1 LTGNREAKS
10 RLWRDEGG
18 WRDSFRSEAGSY
30 GKDTK
35 GLIRKQNGDEERQ
48 MGETTEESLRE
59 HIARIMREKGLRV
72 RDIRRRSAGT
82 ITESYI
88 SEILK
93 GVAANPSIEK
103 LSALARG
110 LGVEPV
116 ELFKVA
122 SGGAAGDEES
132 RKVIDKSYAVRVL
145 DMMRKIALNPDLIA
159 IAEEVGQLS
168 ESDADVAHTSIAA
181 LRRSSQYRQQE

>member
-1 LTGNREAKS
+1 MADS
-10 RLWRDEGG
+10 R
-18 WRDSFRSEAGSY
+18 
-30 GKDTK
+30 
-35 GLIRKQNGDEERQ
+35 Q
-48 MGETTEESLRE
+48 ESLRE
-59 HIARIMREKGLRV
+59 YIARIMKEKGLRV

-103 LSALARG
+103 LVSLARG

-122 SGGAAGDEES
+122 SGGPLGEDES
-132 RKVIDKSYAVRVL
+132 RKLVDRSYAVKVL
-145 DMMRKIALNPDLIA
+145 DMMRSIALSPDLVA
-159 IAEEVGQLS
+159 IAEELGKLS
-168 ESDADVAHTSIAA
+168 EKDIEVAHVRLMG
-181 LRRSSQYRQQE
+181 LRESRQDRGAE

>member
-1 LTGNREAKS
+1 MPSGLAVVEVNRA
-10 RLWRDEGG
+10 
-18 WRDSFRSEAGSY
+18 RS
-30 GKDTK
+30 
-35 GLIRKQNGDEERQ
+35 GDEERQ
-48 MGETTEESLRE
+48 MAESNEESLRE
-59 HIARIMREKGLRV
+59 HVARIMKEKGLRV

-110 LGVEPV
+110 LGVDPV

-132 RKVIDKSYAVRVL
+132 RKVIDRSYAVRVL
-145 DMMRKIALNPDLIA
+145 DMMRTIALSPDLIA

-168 ESDADVAHTSIAA
+168 GRDAAVAHTSIVA
-181 LRRSSQYRQQE
+181 LRSSESRDRN

>member
-1 LTGNREAKS
+1 
-10 RLWRDEGG
+10 
-18 WRDSFRSEAGSY
+18 
-30 GKDTK
+30 
-35 GLIRKQNGDEERQ
+35 
-48 MGETTEESLRE
+48 
-59 HIARIMREKGLRV
+59 MREKGLRV

-103 LSALARG
+103 LSALAHG
-110 LGVEPV
+110 LGVDPV

-122 SGGAAGDEES
+122 SGGPPGDDQS
-132 RKVIDKSYAVRVL
+132 RKVTDRSYAVRVL
-145 DMMRKIALNPDLIA
+145 DMMRKIALSPDLIA

-168 ESDADVAHTSIAA
+168 ELDTDVAHTSIAA
-181 LRRSSQYRQQE
+181 LRQSTQCRDQD